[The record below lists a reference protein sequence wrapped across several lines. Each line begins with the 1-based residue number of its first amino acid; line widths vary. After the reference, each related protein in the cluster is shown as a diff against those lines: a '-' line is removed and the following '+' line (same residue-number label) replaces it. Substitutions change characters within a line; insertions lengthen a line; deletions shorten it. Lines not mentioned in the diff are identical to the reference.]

1 LKKAAEREKRKQ
13 SIIKNEIDVKRE
25 SAEETLQQIQP
36 SNDFIAREGAA
47 ATAAVRENDVQ
58 LLRERE
64 IVMGKLSPTGSSPVR
79 RTTEPDAGSIS
90 SFQRTVN
97 PIGYVRPEAESTS
110 SVDQGTS
117 YFAATAAAAAETT
130 NPTRQDFIQQTE
142 PFGQAIDPNQQ
153 QQQQALYQDDFLG
166 QAMDTSYEYDEE
178 QPMDPQVPTAA
189 PGAAPTSF
197 IRQTVNPN
205 GSVRHG
211 GVNGIIVGCN
221 NVRPFRGRSE
231 DIAEV
236 SGWDQL
242 QDDLGA
248 RQSQNTDGS
257 NSWSNDPAESRGSP
271 SQKRLVVDST
281 ANASDRNN
289 IDSSDDWIQS
299 VVERFPKDSGDGT
312 NLRIAKKLTAR
323 EYTLEELKELRTAQ
337 RRRIIQ
343 S

>member
-1 LKKAAEREKRKQ
+1 
-13 SIIKNEIDVKRE
+13 
-25 SAEETLQQIQP
+25 
-36 SNDFIAREGAA
+36 
-47 ATAAVRENDVQ
+47 
-58 LLRERE
+58 
-64 IVMGKLSPTGSSPVR
+64 MGKLSPTGSSPVR

-130 NPTRQDFIQQTE
+130 NPTRQDFVQQTE
-142 PFGQAIDPNQQ
+142 PFGQANDPNQQ
-153 QQQQALYQDDFLG
+153 QQGLYQDDFSG
-166 QAMDTSYEYDEE
+166 QSMDTSYEYDEE

-242 QDDLGA
+242 QDDLSA
-248 RQSQNTDGS
+248 RQSQNTNGS
-257 NSWSNDPAESRGSP
+257 NSWRSDPAESRDSP

-281 ANASDRNN
+281 ANTSDRNN
-289 IDSSDDWIQS
+289 IDSNDDWIQS
-299 VVERFPKDSGDGT
+299 VVERFPKDSGRPKNTTAARHPSSPVVSRLVFIQYLVFFYYDFLFYSTSKYLSVTFIFVYLMLSCVPLFSVLLFTKSQQRQT
-312 NLRIAKKLTAR
+312 NSINT
-323 EYTLEELKELRTAQ
+323 
-337 RRRIIQ
+337 
-343 S
+343 